1 MENWLD
7 NNYLNQ
13 ENISKFKK
21 EFLENK
27 PFAHLSIKNFLKKE
41 KAIELLKKLQQE
53 KFYLKDSDLFT
64 FLQTNDIIS
73 TEVKVLK
80 EFRDFFNSEK
90 FINYIFRLTGVVISN
105 DKLDMFAS
113 LYQDTHYLLP
123 HDDQLDSRKIAYVLF
138 LSNQQSSGAL
148 ALYDSKEGTPQKV
161 VKEIFPEFN
170 KLILFEVSDKSFHE
184 IKEVIG
190 NTQRIAITGWFHD

>member
-1 MENWLD
+1 MENWI
-7 NNYLNQ
+7 NKEYLND
-13 ENISKFKK
+13 ESISKLKK

-27 PFAHLSIKNFLKKE
+27 PFFHFSIKNFLKEE
-41 KAIELLKKLQQE
+41 KAIELLKHLQQE

-80 EFRDFFNSEK
+80 EFRDFFSSEK
-90 FINYIFRLTGVVISN
+90 FVNYIKKLTNVEISYN
-105 DKLDMFAS
+105 KLDMFAS

-138 LSNQQSSGAL
+138 LSNQKESGSL
-148 ALYDSKEGTPQKV
+148 AFYNSKEGIPQKV
-161 VKEIFPEFN
+161 VKNIYPEFN

-184 IKEVIG
+184 IKEVVG
-190 NTQRIAITGWFHD
+190 DTQRVAITGWFHD